1 MANLTYDECVE
12 VLERE
17 RLPYARVNTYLEAL
31 EDEQVSFRGLVRTL
45 DHPASGK
52 IRVVGPP
59 WLMSGEQAE
68 MKPPP
73 LLGQH
78 TEEVLRNWLGW
89 EQDAITQYQTKA
101 SD

>member
-1 MANLTYDECVE
+1 MEE
-12 VLERE
+12 E

-31 EDEQVSFRGLVRTL
+31 EDEQVGFRGLVRTL

-59 WLMSGEQAE
+59 WLMSGAQAE
-68 MKPPP
+68 MTPPP

-78 TEEVLRNWLGW
+78 TGETLQEWLGW
-89 EQDAITQYQTKA
+89 DRDTVVEYLAKA
-101 SD
+101 AE